1 MYTNRGS
8 ALFAAVLLLCLL
20 TACGNK
26 QASGWSRSL
35 FAMDTYFDLTIYD
48 GQAEAALDAA
58 AHMIRRLEDLWSVTR
73 ENSELYTLNHSGGLP
88 VELSSET
95 EDLLARAL
103 ALAEETGGAFDP
115 TVYPLL
121 TAWGFTT
128 QKYRI
133 PAQEEIDSL
142 LQYTGYSR
150 VQMQGNRVSLPE
162 KVQLDFGGIA
172 KGYTGG
178 QLAHMLRREYGV
190 TSALLNLGGNVQA
203 VGSKPDGSRW
213 RIGIRDPRTDGVLGI
228 LEAADTAVV
237 TSGGYERHFTGE
249 DGQAYCHIID
259 PATGYPVKND
269 VLSVTVVGED
279 GAVCDA
285 LSTALFVMGADMAAD
300 YWRVYGDFEMI
311 LLTDCQTIYITD
323 GLAGVFSLDPGQQ
336 QWTVQIISNET

>member
-1 MYTNRGS
+1 M
-8 ALFAAVLLLCLL
+8 
-20 TACGNK
+20 
-26 QASGWSRSL
+26 
-35 FAMDTYFDLTIYD
+35 
-48 GQAEAALDAA
+48 
-58 AHMIRRLEDLWSVTR
+58 
-73 ENSELYTLNHSGGLP
+73 
-88 VELSSET
+88 
-95 EDLLARAL
+95 
-103 ALAEETGGAFDP
+103 
-115 TVYPLL
+115 
-121 TAWGFTT
+121 
-128 QKYRI
+128 
-133 PAQEEIDSL
+133 
-142 LQYTGYSR
+142 
-150 VQMQGNRVSLPE
+150 
-162 KVQLDFGGIA
+162 
-172 KGYTGG
+172 
-178 QLAHMLRREYGV
+178 
-190 TSALLNLGGNVQA
+190 
-203 VGSKPDGSRW
+203 
-213 RIGIRDPRTDGVLGI
+213 LGI

>member
-103 ALAEETGGAFDP
+103 ALAGETGGAFDP

-150 VQMQGNRVSLPE
+150 VQMQGNLVSLPE

-178 QLAHMLRREYGV
+178 
-190 TSALLNLGGNVQA
+190 
-203 VGSKPDGSRW
+203 
-213 RIGIRDPRTDGVLGI
+213 
-228 LEAADTAVV
+228 
-237 TSGGYERHFTGE
+237 
-249 DGQAYCHIID
+249 
-259 PATGYPVKND
+259 
-269 VLSVTVVGED
+269 
-279 GAVCDA
+279 
-285 LSTALFVMGADMAAD
+285 
-300 YWRVYGDFEMI
+300 
-311 LLTDCQTIYITD
+311 
-323 GLAGVFSLDPGQQ
+323 
-336 QWTVQIISNET
+336 